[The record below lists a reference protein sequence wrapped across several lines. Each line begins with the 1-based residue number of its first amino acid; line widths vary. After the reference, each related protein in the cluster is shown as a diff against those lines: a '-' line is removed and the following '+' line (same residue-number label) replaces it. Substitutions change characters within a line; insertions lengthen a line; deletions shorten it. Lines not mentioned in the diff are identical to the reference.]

1 MSTLLMRISAPMQ
14 SWGTQSHFSHRD
26 TGREPSKSGI
36 VGLLCAA
43 LGRPRHESI
52 DDLRALTMGVRID
65 QPGSILRDYHTAG
78 QGGYYKVSDKPG
90 RATGKNTILSERY
103 YLSDAK
109 FLVGLEGEAA
119 LLKRL
124 QAALKQPRWFL
135 FFGRKAFLPA
145 ERVWLCDGLKDAEL
159 FEALAE
165 YRYPGMDESS
175 ERLQLL
181 IEDDSG
187 SEVRNDQPISFKP
200 RRFIP
205 RRLKRDSVPNPVYQ
219 EEA

>member
-1 MSTLLMRISAPMQ
+1 MTTLLMRISAPLQ

-43 LGRPRHESI
+43 LGRHRHESI
-52 DDLRALTMGVRID
+52 ADLRTLKMGVRID
-65 QPGSILRDYHTAG
+65 QAGTILRDFHTAG
-78 QGGYYKVSDKPG
+78 IGGYYKVDGSIE
-90 RATGKNTILSERY
+90 RKNAILSKRY

-109 FLVGLEGEAA
+109 FLVGLEGERE
-119 LLKRL
+119 LLKDL
-124 QAALKQPRWFL
+124 QAALEQPRWFL

-145 ERVWLCDGLKDAEL
+145 ERVWLPDGLVAAEL
-159 FEALAE
+159 CQALSQ
-165 YRYPGMDESS
+165 YRFLCVDDKPE
-175 ERLQLL
+175 ETLQLL
-181 IEDDSG
+181 LEDDG
-187 SEVRNDQPISFKP
+187 GTIIRNDQPISFKP

-205 RRLKRDSVPNPVYQ
+205 RRLRSQYVANPSYQ

>member
-52 DDLRALTMGVRID
+52 ADLRALKMGLRID
-65 QPGSILRDYHTAG
+65 RPGSISRDFHTAG
-78 QGGYYKVSDKPG
+78 IDGYYKVSG
-90 RATGKNTILSERY
+90 SIERKNAILSERY

-124 QAALKQPRWFL
+124 QAALQQPRWFL

-145 ERVWLCDGLKDAEL
+145 ERVWLHDGLQDAGL
-159 FEALAE
+159 FEALAK
-165 YRYPGMDESS
+165 YRYPGMNESS
-175 ERLQLL
+175 ARLQLL

-187 SEVRNDQPISFKP
+187 PEVRNDQPISFKP

-205 RRLKRDSVPNPVYQ
+205 RRLKRNWVCNPVYQ
-219 EEA
+219 GEA